1 MQAPLLDRILFGR
14 LATAISLLFFSSA
27 TAALA
32 QTVTDFTLV
41 DASTNQDI
49 GPLRTGDVLDLS
61 ALPAELN
68 VRASTSPTV
77 VGSVRFGVQ
86 GNANYRVENVFPYAI
101 GGDTDGDYLTNWS
114 PAIGS
119 NTITATPFSD
129 ERAGGSS
136 GPTSTVTF
144 EVVEQ
149 GTGGGD
155 EPDAPEEPVSLPPT
169 NLTLTPVSSTELRL
183 TWDQPAVG
191 NDYRIEFATSPD
203 FADAVEDFLYF
214 GYGEFIY
221 GGLEPSTTY
230 YFRMRTSVG
239 GTLSDYSEVV
249 SAATLA
255 DETEDPGPG
264 DEIDLPEGSVATV
277 SGELKQW
284 HTVTLDYAGPT
295 HSETDNSPNPF
306 LDYRLDVTFTH
317 VESGE
322 RFVVPGYFAA
332 DGRAAETSSARGNVW
347 RVHFTPD
354 ETGAW
359 RYDASFRTGG
369 GIAVLNSATAGSA
382 VSPIDG
388 DAGGFVVAATDK
400 AGGDFRGKGR
410 LSYVGEHFL
419 RFEGS
424 GEYFVKGGPDAPE
437 NFLAYDDFDN
447 TPDNGGRRKSW
458 APHADDYRP
467 GDPTWQGGKGS
478 EIIGALNYLASE
490 GMNAFSF
497 LTMNINGDDRNVY
510 PYVSPSDFTHF
521 DVSKL
526 DQWDIV
532 FTHGQRRGLYLHFK
546 TQETENDQLLD
557 GGALGTERKLYY
569 RMLVARFGHHLA
581 LNWNL
586 GEENTNSDAERK
598 AFANYLREIDPYD
611 HHIVVHTYGNQ
622 HEQVYAPLLGDAS
635 QLTGAS
641 IQTGWNQVYDKTKT
655 WVERS
660 AAAGKPW
667 VVANDE
673 QNSANV
679 GVPPFVG
686 YVDPSNG
693 QTYDGTSVDHAD
705 IRRETLWGNLM
716 AGGAGVEYYFGY
728 GQPQSDLTAQD
739 YRSRD
744 GIWDYT
750 RYALEFFTANVPVA
764 DMRPDN
770 GRATAGRVLADGSTT
785 FVVQLPSGGSTEL
798 ELPSGDFTLRWFDP
812 RTGRFAG
819 SETSIS
825 GGGRRAL
832 GLPPSNTSA
841 DWVALVQRP
850 GGDQPTTPAPPPA
863 PQPLA
868 AVAIN
873 AGGPAYTSTDGT
885 TYDADAY
892 SSGGRVYAN
901 GTAVAGTTDDVLYQ
915 SERYGS
921 DFNYAIPVADGPY
934 TVTLRFAEIF
944 FDEAG
949 KRVFDVLVEGRTAVD
964 DLDLVAT
971 AGDNVAYDVS
981 YDVDVTGGVLD
992 IDLASSVENAKLSAI
1007 LVEPIGTVAPRQSS
1021 ASTSSALT
1029 VDFAAEVFPNPTKG
1043 PLQVV
1048 GTGIS
1053 RVALFDASGRLL
1065 EEQEGDLGT
1074 LDLSSYRPGNYLLE
1088 VETATGTE
1096 SHQIVRE

>member
-1 MQAPLLDRILFGR
+1 MQPPRLGRILFGR
-14 LATAISLLFFSSA
+14 LAIAITLL
-27 TAALA
+27 ALLGVAVGSA
-32 QTVTDFTLV
+32 QTITGFTLV
-41 DASTNQDI
+41 DATTDQDL

-68 VRASTSPTV
+68 VRAATSPTV
-77 VGSVRFGVQ
+77 VGSVRFGYQ
-86 GNANYRVENVFPYAI
+86 GNAGYRTENVFPYAI
-101 GGDTDGDYLTNWS
+101 GGDTDGDYLTNWA
-114 PAIGS
+114 PALGS
-119 NTITATPFSD
+119 NTITATPYSA
-129 ERAGGSS
+129 EQAGGSA
-136 GPTSTVTF
+136 GPTATVTF
-144 EVVEQ
+144 EVVERV
-149 GTGGGD
+149 GD
-155 EPDAPEEPVSLPPT
+155 EEDEPEAPDEPASLPPT
-169 NLTLTPVSSTELRL
+169 NLRLTPVSSTELQL
-183 TWDQPAVG
+183 KWDQPAVG
-191 NDYRIEFATSPD
+191 NDYRVEFATSPD
-203 FADAVEDFLYF
+203 FADAAEDFLYF

-249 SAATLA
+249 SASTLA
-255 DETEDPGPG
+255 DETEEPGPG
-264 DEIDLPEGSVATV
+264 EDADLPDGSVATV

-295 HSETDNSPNPF
+295 HSETDASPNPF

-332 DGRAAETSSARGNVW
+332 DGRAAETSSSRGDVW
-347 RVHFTPD
+347 RAHFTPD

-369 GIAVLNSATAGSA
+369 GIAVLESPTAGTA
-382 VSPIDG
+382 VGPIDG
-388 DAGGFVVAATDK
+388 DAGGFVVAASDK
-400 AGGDFRGKGR
+400 GGRDFRGKGR

-497 LTMNINGDDRNVY
+497 LTMNIDGDDRNVY
-510 PYVSPSDFTHF
+510 PYVSPSDLTHF

-526 DQWDIV
+526 DQWDVV
-532 FTHGQRRGLYLHFK
+532 FTHGQRQGLYLHFK

-598 AFANYLREIDPYD
+598 AFANYLRAVDPYD
-611 HHIVVHTYGNQ
+611 HHIVVHTFGNQ
-622 HEQVYAPLLGDAS
+622 QEPVYAPLLGDAS

-641 IQTGWNQVYDKTKT
+641 VQTAWDKVYADTKT

-679 GVPPFVG
+679 GVPPYVG
-686 YVDPSNG
+686 YVDPATGNRYG
-693 QTYDGTSVDHAD
+693 GTGVDHDD

-744 GIWDYT
+744 GMWDYT
-750 RYALEFFTANVPVA
+750 RYALEFFAANVPVA

-819 SETSIS
+819 SETVIS

-832 GLPPSNTSA
+832 GLPPSSTSA
-841 DWVALVQRP
+841 DWVALVSRP
-850 GGDQPTTPAPPPA
+850 GGDEPTTPVPPPT
-863 PQPLA
+863 PQPRA
-868 AVAIN
+868 VVAIN
-873 AGGPAYTSTDGT
+873 VGGPAYTATDGT
-885 TYDADAY
+885 AYEADAY
-892 SSGGRVYAN
+892 SAGGRVYGA
-901 GTAVAGTTDDVLYQ
+901 GAAVAGTTDDVLYQ

-921 DFNYAIPVADGPY
+921 DFGYDIPVADGPY
-934 TVTLRFAEIF
+934 TVTLRFAEIY

-949 KRVFDVLVEGRTAVD
+949 KRVFDARVEGRTAVD

-971 AGDNVAYDVS
+971 VGGNVAYDVA

-992 IDLASSVENAKLSAI
+992 IDLVSSVENAKLSAI
-1007 LVEPIGTVAPRQSS
+1007 LVEPIGTVTPRQPAAS
-1021 ASTSSALT
+1021 ASGALS
-1029 VDFAAEVFPNPTKG
+1029 VDLATGVFPNPTKG

-1048 GTGIS
+1048 GTGITG
-1053 RVALFDASGRLL
+1053 VALYDASGRLL
-1065 EEQEGDLGT
+1065 EEQAGNPET

-1088 VETATGTE
+1088 VATATGTE